1 MYDLFM
7 YIAIPSTIVMIIFI
21 ILSLIGA
28 DGVDSDME
36 TDIDVDGVSGM
47 GFPTFSI
54 KNITAFLTMFGW
66 VGMACVSAGLP
77 SFWVAVISLSIAMF
91 FVVLLNFLFV
101 AVHKLAHSSP
111 MTFDEG
117 VGQEVTVH
125 SKITKETPGQIAIIL
140 NSSLQV
146 VQANSDT
153 KTFQTGETVKVVSAT
168 KMGFIVDSI

>member
-1 MYDLFM
+1 
-7 YIAIPSTIVMIIFI
+7 
-21 ILSLIGA
+21 
-28 DGVDSDME
+28 
-36 TDIDVDGVSGM
+36 
-47 GFPTFSI
+47 
-54 KNITAFLTMFGW
+54 
-66 VGMACVSAGLP
+66 
-77 SFWVAVISLSIAMF
+77 
-91 FVVLLNFLFV
+91 
-101 AVHKLAHSSP
+101 